1 MTGIVQMVLVTLIEK
16 LARFT
21 KGSAGVAQ
29 IWMQI
34 LFKVAQFWMPFNN
47 RGFRLQSP
55 ASALH
60 VAKQIGDKQIA
71 LNIYSGLN
79 RVIDLHN
86 HKNKFK
92 YYYSIIFSSTRLH
105 LYFGHNTYWLLDS

>member
-1 MTGIVQMVLVTLIEK
+1 MVLVTLIEK

-60 VAKQIGDKQIA
+60 VAKHIGDKQIA

-79 RVIDLHN
+79 RVDR
-86 HKNKFK
+86 
-92 YYYSIIFSSTRLH
+92 SA
-105 LYFGHNTYWLLDS
+105 